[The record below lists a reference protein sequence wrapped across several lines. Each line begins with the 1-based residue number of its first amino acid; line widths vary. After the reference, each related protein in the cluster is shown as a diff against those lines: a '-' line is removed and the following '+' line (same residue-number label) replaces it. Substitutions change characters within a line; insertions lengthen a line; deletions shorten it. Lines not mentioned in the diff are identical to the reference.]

1 VLSVIIPPPQTT
13 TTPPSDRTLAI
24 TYEQADRAK
33 RVAKCSALLGG
44 AGLTPEYEKVFRQI
58 TPNCM
63 YGDRVREGMR
73 ETFNEMVSNPE
84 DRGSLRAWHGG
95 KSLYS
100 AWFACPEP
108 FSHKAATVPGGLT
121 SRHYP
126 CFFVVSEEVQYVYM
140 WCLAIVL
147 NKSKTWKVHRDR
159 LIMIEDG
166 PKGLL

>member
-1 VLSVIIPPPQTT
+1 V
-13 TTPPSDRTLAI
+13 DRTLAI
-24 TYEQADRAK
+24 TYEQTDRAK

-44 AGLTPEYEKVFRQI
+44 AGLTTEYETVFGQI
-58 TPNCM
+58 TLECI
-63 YGDRVREGMR
+63 YGDRVWEGMR
-73 ETFNEMVSNPE
+73 ETFNKMVSNPA
-84 DRGSLRAWHGG
+84 DKGSLRAWHGG
-95 KSLYS
+95 KSLHS

-108 FSHKAATVPGGLT
+108 FSRQAATVAGGLT

-126 CFFVVSEEVQYVYM
+126 CFFVESEEVQYVHM

-147 NKSKTWKVHRDR
+147 NQSKAWKVHRDR